1 MSVAEGVFRIMDP
14 VTLIL
19 AALAAGAA
27 KLGDKVVQDG
37 YAGLKALILRKFGH
51 AEPKL
56 AERLDD
62 YVADKETYGKPA
74 EKALR
79 DVGAGADQEVQQRA
93 AALWEAAGG
102 PSAQISIGQINS
114 TNTAVVGTL
123 NGDLNQG

>member
-1 MSVAEGVFRIMDP
+1 MDP

-27 KLGDKVVQDG
+27 KVGDKVVQDG

-62 YVADKETYGKPA
+62 YAVDHATFGRPA
-74 EKALR
+74 EKVLR
-79 DVGAGADQEVQQRA
+79 DSGASADQEVQERA
-93 AALWEAAGG
+93 AALLEAAGG
-102 PSAQISIGQINS
+102 PPAQISICQINAKNVAVI
-114 TNTAVVGTL
+114 NTLDG
-123 NGDLNQG
+123 NLNQG

>member
-1 MSVAEGVFRIMDP
+1 MECR
-14 VTLIL
+14 
-19 AALAAGAA
+19 AAGAA

-79 DVGAGADQEVQQRA
+79 DAGAGADQEVQQRA

-102 PSAQISIGQINS
+102 SSAQISIGQINS